1 MPASVQNTPTET
13 RRDPGVAMD
22 RIYKLQRHIYDATRK
37 FFLFG
42 RDGLIDSLRLVPHA
56 TVIEVG
62 CGTARNLILMARRYP
77 GVRLFGIDASQEM
90 LDTARASVARC
101 GLTERITLA
110 RGYAEE
116 LDVRAAFA
124 LQDAP
129 DRIVLSYALSMIPP
143 WREAMEHALRTVKPG
158 GTIHIVDFWDQA
170 GLPRWFRGPL
180 KRWLALFHVHHRP
193 ELMSYLESLGR
204 DGRAAVEIE
213 SIGRR
218 YAFRAVVRKPV

>member
-1 MPASVQNTPTET
+1 MPAAVQSTQTET
-13 RRDPGVAMD
+13 RRDPGLAMD

-42 RDGLIDSLRLVPHA
+42 RDGLIESLRPVPHE
-56 TVIEVG
+56 TVVEVG
-62 CGTARNLILMARRYP
+62 CGTARNLIVMARRYS

-90 LDTARASVARC
+90 LDTARASVGRC

-116 LDVRAAFA
+116 LDVRAVFA
-124 LQDAP
+124 LEDAP
-129 DRIVLSYALSMIPP
+129 DRIVFSYALSMIPP

-170 GLPRWFRGPL
+170 GLPRWFRWVL
-180 KRWLALFHVHHRP
+180 VRWLALFHVHHRP
-193 ELMSYLESLGR
+193 ELIAYLEALQSE
-204 DGRAAVEIE
+204 GRANVEIE
-213 SIGRR
+213 SIGGR
-218 YAFRAVVRKPV
+218 YAFRALVRKPR